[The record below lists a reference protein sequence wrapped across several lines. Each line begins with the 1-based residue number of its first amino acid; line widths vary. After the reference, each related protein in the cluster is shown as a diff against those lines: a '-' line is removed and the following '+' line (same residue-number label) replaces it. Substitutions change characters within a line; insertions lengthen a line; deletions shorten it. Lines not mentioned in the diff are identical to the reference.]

1 MEFDVCEEI
10 MVNERELRNTIRKV
24 IKESSQP
31 EPSKIVEAYTPMD
44 SGEFYKVFVE
54 PWKEVVDVVKL
65 ETQRTVANV
74 WVNLRLLTTFN
85 SQKADRIIARH
96 KDRIKNIDNQ
106 VNDILDKG
114 EMGDFKAMAFI
125 FNPGMYLLGGAAST
139 VVDPTKQAAI
149 GKFFKEAGVGDFEV
163 TPGASGGGGGGETE
177 THADKQRRKESE
189 RGPVR
194 KALTALE
201 QIFLLAHH
209 EIDGESL
216 HEQDE
221 PGEKEEAEPEKTPE
235 NPFADLNPEEVN
247 KKISDSAVG
256 KEIAELRKEYE
267 EDYKEAADFLNS
279 LKLQAEFFASLAS
292 IKNSKELTAK
302 VSKLES
308 AANSIGV
315 KTDLGAINQFSDSLK
330 KDTEAMVADE
340 STREI
345 VVKEIL
351 KEKGIDEPTPEDAK
365 DISDSE
371 ITKRAGKLAW
381 DQVIM
386 QAVNKSEEQIEKLTE
401 IGKNIVESLTP
412 PDFQGDALAIFE
424 ASPVGELFKGAEAT
438 LSEMEN
444 ISVQPLALS

>member
-1 MEFDVCEEI
+1 
-10 MVNERELRNTIRKV
+10 
-24 IKESSQP
+24 
-31 EPSKIVEAYTPMD
+31 
-44 SGEFYKVFVE
+44 
-54 PWKEVVDVVKL
+54 
-65 ETQRTVANV
+65 

-106 VNDILDKG
+106 VNAILDKG
-114 EMGDFKAMAFI
+114 EMGDFKALAFI

-139 VVDPTKQAAI
+139 VVDPTKRAAI

-163 TPGASGGGGGGETE
+163 TPGSGGEGGGGETE

-189 RGPVR
+189 RGPVG
-194 KALTALE
+194 KALSALE

-221 PGEKEEAEPEKTPE
+221 PEEKEEAEPEKMPE

-247 KKISDSAVG
+247 KKISDSPIG

-267 EDYKEAADFLNS
+267 EDYKEAADFISS

-292 IKNSKELTAK
+292 IKNPKELAAK

-315 KTDLGAINQFSDSLK
+315 KTDMSAINQFSASLQ
-330 KDTEAMVADE
+330 KDTEAMIADE
-340 STREI
+340 STKEI

-351 KEKGIDEPTPEDAK
+351 KEKGID
-365 DISDSE
+365 
-371 ITKRAGKLAW
+371 
-381 DQVIM
+381 
-386 QAVNKSEEQIEKLTE
+386 
-401 IGKNIVESLTP
+401 
-412 PDFQGDALAIFE
+412 
-424 ASPVGELFKGAEAT
+424 
-438 LSEMEN
+438 
-444 ISVQPLALS
+444 